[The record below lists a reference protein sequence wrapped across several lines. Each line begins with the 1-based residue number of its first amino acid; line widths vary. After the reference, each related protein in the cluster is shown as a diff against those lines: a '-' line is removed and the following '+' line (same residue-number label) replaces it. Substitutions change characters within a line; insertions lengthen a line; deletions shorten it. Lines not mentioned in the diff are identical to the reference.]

1 MLAALAKAVKPE
13 VKRSPAL
20 SLMARP
26 GDGSVRGRKVA
37 VFVADGCLGQSAAD
51 VHAALFAAA
60 RMRGLA
66 TPDALSHA
74 ASGIHGVLV
83 RTAERGTE
91 EMRIVESAG
100 VMLDPRPRF
109 AAVALPAS

>member
-1 MLAALAKAVKPE
+1 MSGAPDPMALAVGAALRGE
-13 VKRSPAL
+13 VVIVL
-20 SLMARP
+20 GYTEP
-26 GDGSVRGRKVA
+26 GSGS
-37 VFVADGCLGQSAAD
+37 D
-51 VHAALFAAA
+51 VAAA